1 MRFMT
6 AARRVAG
13 LGAAHDG
20 THHFIS
26 QRLTALA
33 LLFLLPAFLIPFM
46 RALGAGHQAMIETYR
61 DPFHALVAIGVF
73 VIGFRHLRLGLQV
86 VIEDYVHSPATRLA
100 LLIWNALFW
109 RGLGAAAAFAVALIA
124 FSA

>member
-6 AARRVAG
+6 DARRVAG

-20 THHFIS
+20 TQHFIS
-26 QRLTALA
+26 QRLTAMA
-33 LLFLLPAFLIPFM
+33 LLFLLPVFLVPFM
-46 RALGAGHQAMIETYR
+46 RALGAGHQAMLETYR

-73 VIGFRHLRLGLQV
+73 VVGFRHLRLGLQV
-86 VIEDYVHSPATRLA
+86 VIEDYVHRRALRLG